1 MIRSRFEARRRDD
14 WNELDALVR
23 RLEAARRPSREDA
36 LALVPLYRAA
46 CEDLSLSRHRGY
58 GDEVVQRLNRLCMR
72 AYHVLHRERSSRLR
86 RVGRFL
92 GSEFPRLVREQ
103 QGVVEAAMLLFF
115 GPFVALMAAGALAPE
130 WVEAALPASMR
141 EQLELS
147 FAEDGGARGTEMDA
161 MMFGIYVWNNVSIG
175 FRMFAGGMLFCVGAV
190 FFIVYNGGVLGAA
203 FGYAILAGFAD
214 NFMAFVAGH
223 GAPEL
228 IGIVLS
234 GAAGLRLGL
243 AIIAPGRRTRA
254 RALREDGRIAVQ
266 LALGSA
272 AMIFVAAIIEG
283 FWSASGASAMTR
295 YVAGGV
301 IFVLTVAWLSFA
313 GRAPRSGSDAG
324 RAEAL

>member
-1 MIRSRFEARRRDD
+1 VIRSRFEARRRDD
-14 WNELDALVR
+14 WKALDELVG
-23 RLEAARRPSREDA
+23 RLEGSKRPSEEDA

-72 AYHVLHRERSSRLR
+72 AYHVLHRERSSRIR

-92 GSEFPRLVREQ
+92 GTEFPRLVREQ

-115 GPFVALMAAGALAPE
+115 GPFFALMAAGVLAPD

-141 EQLELS
+141 EQLELG
-147 FAEDGGARGTEMDA
+147 FAQDTGARGTEADA
-161 MMFGIYVWNNVSIG
+161 MMFGLYVWNNVGIG

-190 FFIVYNGGVLGAA
+190 FFLVYNGVVLGAA
-203 FGYAILAGFAD
+203 FGYSIMAGFAD
-214 NFMAFVAGH
+214 NLMAFAAGH

-283 FWSASGASAMTR
+283 FWSASGVGATTR
-295 YVAGGV
+295 YVAGAV
-301 IFVLTVAWLSFA
+301 IFLITIAWLSLAGRTTGPVGRDGGA
-313 GRAPRSGSDAG
+313 GRA
-324 RAEAL
+324 